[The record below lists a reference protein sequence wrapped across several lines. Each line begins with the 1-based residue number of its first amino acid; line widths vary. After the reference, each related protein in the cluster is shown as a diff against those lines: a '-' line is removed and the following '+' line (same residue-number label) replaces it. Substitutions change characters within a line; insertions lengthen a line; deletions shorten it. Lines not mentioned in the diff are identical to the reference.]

1 MDDSKSSSEPE
12 TSLEELS
19 HRLEELV
26 TLKDRKYRL
35 STYKKCFLGSEGVD
49 ELIKSQL
56 AFTREDAV
64 EMGQLLL
71 DAGYINHVTRD
82 HTFKDKDL
90 YYRFTAHEDHGG
102 TEGSAL
108 DKEQGKVG
116 TWAKF
121 LGAGFSTSD
130 TQLQA
135 ELPEYER
142 YSGEGER
149 HPPEAVSI
157 NVTPLDEHNVRLLDN
172 VKPTDWKNPMAKNHY
187 NLVAIGAGAGGL
199 VSSSIAAGLGGKVA
213 LIEKHLLGGDCLNV
227 GCVPSKALIR
237 SAHSIKAIKTCN
249 EFGVK
254 VNGSVEVDFPAIMS
268 RMRRLRADISP
279 NDSAHN
285 YSKTKGIDVFQGTAK
300 FVSPNQVEV
309 DGQVLKFSRCI
320 IASGG
325 RPAVPPIPGIDSVPY
340 ITNESL
346 FNLTELPKRLGVI
359 GAGPIGLE
367 MAQSFAIFGSE
378 VHVFLRRSD
387 ILAKED
393 PEAARIVEA
402 ELVNDGIIFAK
413 QTKYEKI
420 EKGEGGTINIF
431 YSTKGEA
438 GTKVLEVDQLLVS
451 AGRSPN
457 VHGLELEKAN
467 VVYDGKAGIQV
478 NDQLQTSNSKVYAVG
493 DCCTKY
499 QFTHV
504 ADFMARLAV
513 RNMFFFGRGKF
524 SNLIIPWATYTSPE
538 IAHVGLYEA
547 DAEKRGIK
555 YKIYKKEFDDNDRA
569 ILDGDLAKTG
579 FVKIMCK
586 GSTDEIIGATIVAE
600 HAGDMISELTV
611 AMQHK
616 IKLGQIANVIHPYPT
631 QAEAIRQAGD
641 LFNKT
646 RLTPMVKALLRNI
659 LRRR

>member
-1 MDDSKSSSEPE
+1 MSDQTPVSE
-12 TSLEELS
+12 TSLESLS
-19 HRLEELV
+19 QRLEEAV

-35 STYKKCFLGSEGVD
+35 STYKKCFLGTEAVD
-49 ELIKSQL
+49 ELIKNEM
-56 AFTREDAV
+56 AATRIDAV
-64 EMGQLLL
+64 DIGQLLL

-82 HTFKDKDL
+82 HDFKDKDL
-90 YYRFTAHEDHGG
+90 YYRFTAHEDHGA
-102 TEGSAL
+102 TKGSAEE
-108 DKEQGKVG
+108 KEKGQSG

-121 LGAGFSTSD
+121 LGSGYNTRDIS
-130 TQLQA
+130 LQA
-135 ELPEYER
+135 ELPEYEA
-142 YSGEGER
+142 YVGDR
-149 HPPEAVSI
+149 HPPEAVNV

-172 VKPTDWKNPMAKNHY
+172 VKPTDWKNPSAKKHY

-199 VSSSIAAGLGGKVA
+199 VSSSIAAGLGGTVA

-237 SAHSIKAIKTCN
+237 SAHTIKAIKTCN

-254 VNGSVEVDFPAIMS
+254 VNGSVDVDFPGIMQ

-279 NDSAHN
+279 NDSADN
-285 YSKTKGIDVFQGTAK
+285 YSKTKGVDVFQGEAK

-309 DGQVLKFSRCI
+309 DGQVLKFSRCV

-346 FNLTELPKRLGVI
+346 FNLTELPKRFGVI

-378 VHVFLRRSD
+378 VHVFLRRGD

-393 PEAARIVEA
+393 PEAARIVEK
-402 ELVNDGIIFAK
+402 ELVNDGIVFEK
-413 QTKYEKI
+413 HTKYEKI
-420 EKGEGGTINIF
+420 EKGEDGSIKVF
-431 YSTKGEA
+431 YSTKGED

-451 AGRSPN
+451 AGRAPN
-457 VHGLELEKAN
+457 VQGLDLEKAD

-478 NDQLQTSNSKVYAVG
+478 NDYLQTSNSKIYAVG

-547 DAEKRGIK
+547 DAQKRGIK
-555 YKIYKKEFDDNDRA
+555 YKVYMKEFEDNDRA
-569 ILDGDLAKTG
+569 ILDGNLAKTG

-586 GSTDEIIGATIVAE
+586 GSTDEIIGATVVAE
-600 HAGDMISELTV
+600 HAGEMISELTV

-616 IKLGQIANVIHPYPT
+616 VKLGQIANVIHPYPT

-646 RLTPMVKALLRNI
+646 RLTPTVKALLRNI